1 MVSGGCIVKV
11 LVLVF
16 VNAVLLAC
24 GGGGRLQSTAQ
35 PKADNVAM
43 TEADARAAYDQHRYL
58 DCENGYLAL
67 TSHAKSTAAKA
78 DAYYGAACCSSL
90 AGKPD
95 AAFSSLT
102 KSIEL
107 GIPYL
112 EHVHVDA
119 DLASLHTDVRWQNV
133 VEKIRKQYTNPS
145 LRDEL
150 LARSEID
157 QAARRRYAADM
168 SAYYTELMAVNAA
181 NTAWLKQV
189 IEKYGWPTKTM
200 VGQDGASVAWLLVQ
214 HADQDLDFQRACL
227 ILLRE
232 AVRQGEAEIGNLAY
246 LEDDIA
252 VAEKRP
258 QRYGTQFMNDET
270 PFPIE
275 DPAHV
280 DERRA
285 AVGLGTLAEY
295 KKQMLSQTWKQT
307 PAESVSK

>member
-1 MVSGGCIVKV
+1 MVK
-11 LVLVF
+11 VLVF
-16 VNAVLLAC
+16 VNAMLLAC

-43 TEADARAAYDQHRYL
+43 TETDARAAYDQHRYL

-67 TSHAKSTAAKA
+67 TSQSQSTTAKA
-78 DAYYGAACCSSL
+78 ESYYGAACCSAL

-95 AAFSSLT
+95 AAFSSLS
-102 KSIEL
+102 KAIEL
-107 GIPYL
+107 GLSSLNLDY
-112 EHVHVDA
+112 VYVDA
-119 DLASLHTDVRWQNV
+119 DLSSLHTDVRWQHV
-133 VEKIRKQYTNPS
+133 VESLNVALSKHFANPS
-145 LRDEL
+145 LRVEL

-157 QAARRRYAADM
+157 QAARRRFALDLSNLIM
-168 SAYYTELMAVNAA
+168 QKEMVAVDVA
-181 NTAWLKQV
+181 NTGWLKQV

-200 VGQDGASVAWLLVQ
+200 VGHDGAFAAYLLVQ
-214 HADQDLDFQRACL
+214 HADLDLDFQRACL
-227 ILLRE
+227 VLLKA
-232 AVRQGEAEIGNLAY
+232 AVRSGEADALHVAY
-246 LEDDIA
+246 VEDRIA

-285 AVGLGTLAEY
+285 AVGLGTLAHY

-307 PAESVSK
+307 PAEPVSK